1 MNNGKVN
8 WFGNFPA
15 VVSPFTKDGAI
26 DDGKFVANL
35 ELLVS
40 EGARGVVVSGSNGES
55 WALSPDER
63 LRLFKLAKNA
73 VGKRVTVIG
82 GTGMIPTQ
90 SVVDLTIAARK
101 AGVDGVMIMPPY
113 YCGLSRRDVLAHFKM
128 ISDEAKTPILI
139 YNSPKAVGFDVTAE
153 VADDLSNIE
162 WVVGIKQSTLDFT
175 VFEQTVAACGDKLR
189 VFTGHSAKRGLAAV
203 MAGAV
208 GFVSSLDSHVFGR
221 EGISLYDLAVNGEY
235 EKAKAIQMRTLQ
247 FDRAVAGVASGPAI
261 MKAAMNLLGRPGGYP
276 RRPLLEASRE
286 ELEKIEAAMHGV
298 GLFSKKSSIAA

>member
-1 MNNGKVN
+1 MNNGKVE
-8 WFGNFPA
+8 WFGNFAA

-40 EGARGVVVSGSNGES
+40 EGLRGVVVSGSNGES
-55 WALSPDER
+55 WALSPQER

-73 VGKRVTVIG
+73 VGKRVPVIG
-82 GTGMIPTQ
+82 GTGMIPTG
-90 SVVDLTIAARK
+90 SVVELTIAARE
-101 AGVDGVMIMPPY
+101 AGVDGVMITPPY
-113 YCGLSRRDVLAHFKM
+113 YCGPSRREVIAHFKM
-128 ISDEAKTPILI
+128 ISDEAKTPILV
-139 YNSPKAVGFDVTAE
+139 YNSPKAVGFDVTADIAE
-153 VADDLSNIE
+153 ELSNIE

-175 VFEQTVAACGDKLR
+175 VFEQTVAACGDKIR

-221 EGISLYDLAVNGEY
+221 EGIALFDLAVNGEY

-247 FDRAVAGVASGPAI
+247 FDRAVAGITSSPAI

-276 RRPLLEASRE
+276 RRPLLEASRS
-286 ELEKIEAAMHGV
+286 ELEKIEAALDGA
-298 GLFSKKSSIAA
+298 GLLKKTSIAA